1 MNMKLDKNDKELVKF
16 IYYHPQSMM
25 RFLSR
30 QGVLLPRNPTRQQI
44 LDKTFENLDKKDFV
58 NKLNQMLNANR
69 DENNSNILPIII
81 YGGIAVA
88 GLITTAVQRS
98 AKRKSDERIAEA
110 SLYAEELAS
119 YEQAQNQKAS
129 AMNEQVAES
138 SDDYREVLLE
148 ESTKRQKNAVYIM
161 GAVGAVLLV
170 VLFTKKYWSRG

>member
-1 MNMKLDKNDKELVKF
+1 MKLDKNDKELVKF

-69 DENNSNILPIII
+69 DENNSNILPIPIII

>member
-1 MNMKLDKNDKELVKF
+1 MNRQLDKNDKGLVKF
-16 IYYHPQSMM
+16 IYYNPQSMM

-30 QGVLLPRNPTRQQI
+30 HGVLLPRNPTRQQI
-44 LDKTFENLDKKDFV
+44 LDKTFDKLDDKEFV
-58 NKLNQMLNANR
+58 NKLNVMLNANR
-69 DENNSNILPIII
+69 DENNANIDPITLVVLT
-81 YGGIAVA
+81 AVS
-88 GLITTAVQRS
+88 LTTTAVQRR
-98 AKRKSDERIAEA
+98 AKRKSDERKAEA

-119 YEQAQNQKAS
+119 YEKAQNQKAA

-138 SDDYREVLLE
+138 ADDYRQTLLQ

>member
-1 MNMKLDKNDKELVKF
+1 MTMQLDTNDKELVRF
-16 IYYHPQSMM
+16 LYYNPQSMM

-44 LDKTFENLDKKDFV
+44 LEKTFENLDKKEFV
-58 NKLNQMLNANR
+58 SKLNEMLNANR
-69 DENNSNILPIII
+69 DENNSNIVPIVIPAV
-81 YGGIAVA
+81 IAGVS
-88 GLITTAVQRS
+88 LVTTAVQRS

-119 YEQAQNQKAS
+119 YEKAQNQKAA

-138 SDDYREVLLE
+138 ADDYREALLE

>member
-1 MNMKLDKNDKELVKF
+1 MTTQLDRNDKELVRF
-16 IYYHPQSMM
+16 IYYNPQSMM

-44 LDKTFENLDKKDFV
+44 LEKTFENLDKKEFV
-58 NKLNQMLNANR
+58 SKLNEMLNANR
-69 DENNSNILPIII
+69 DENNSNIVPIVIPAV
-81 YGGIAVA
+81 IAGVS
-88 GLITTAVQRS
+88 LVTTAVQRS

-119 YEQAQNQKAS
+119 YEKAQNQKAA

-138 SDDYREVLLE
+138 ADDYREALLE

>member
-1 MNMKLDKNDKELVKF
+1 MTTQLDRNDKELVKF
-16 IYYHPQSMM
+16 IYYNPQSMM

-44 LDKTFENLDKKDFV
+44 LDKTFDKLDDKEFV
-58 NKLNQMLNANR
+58 NKLNVMLNANR
-69 DENNSNILPIII
+69 DENNSNIDPITLIVI
-81 YGGIAVA
+81 SVA
-88 GLITTAVQRS
+88 SLTTTLVQRN
-98 AKRKSDERIAEA
+98 AKRKSDERSAQA

-119 YEQAQNQKAS
+119 YEKAQNQKAA

-138 SDDYREVLLE
+138 ADDYRESLLE

>member
-1 MNMKLDKNDKELVKF
+1 MTAQCDRNDKELVKF
-16 IYYHPQSMM
+16 IYYNPQSMM

-30 QGVLLPRNPTRQQI
+30 HGVLLPRNPTRQQI
-44 LDKTFENLDKKDFV
+44 LDKTFDKLADKEFV
-58 NKLNQMLNANR
+58 NKLNVMLNANR
-69 DENNSNILPIII
+69 DENNANIDPITLVVLTAIS
-81 YGGIAVA
+81 
-88 GLITTAVQRS
+88 LTTTAVQRR

-119 YEQAQNQKAS
+119 YEKAQNQKAA

-138 SDDYREVLLE
+138 ADDYRQALLE